1 MPEIDQEGETAML
14 GKVKP
19 IEYQHIARAKCNQI
33 RLDQEVNLIKGVS
46 KVMIALE
53 VHVVVQEKK

>member
-1 MPEIDQEGETAML
+1 MPEIDPEGLIAMQ
-14 GKVKP
+14 GRVKP

-33 RLDQEVNLIKGVS
+33 RLAQGANLMLGIS

-53 VHVVVQEKK
+53 VHVVVQVEK